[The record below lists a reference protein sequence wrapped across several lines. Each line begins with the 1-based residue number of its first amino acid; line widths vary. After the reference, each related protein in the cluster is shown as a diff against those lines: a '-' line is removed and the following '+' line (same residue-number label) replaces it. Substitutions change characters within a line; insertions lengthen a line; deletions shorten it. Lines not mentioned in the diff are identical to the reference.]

1 MLNRRILRIK
11 AFKAIYTSSLTKGT
25 DAPMSLQQTENLLE
39 LSCEATRD
47 LYLFMLGLVSPLTA
61 LAKSR
66 IDAVQK
72 KRVLTDEEKN
82 PNLKF
87 ARNSLAVLFD
97 NDKEFQ
103 KIYKKKNFSWTQY
116 DIIIKRILDSV
127 VTKKYYADYMASEV
141 SSLAEDCKLFTRIF
155 EEEIV
160 DCQGIDEILED
171 MSIYWNDDLAYALTW
186 CCHTFSDL
194 ASGAEWSLPELYL
207 SDYNARKG
215 AIVESD
221 KAFVTKLI
229 RAGFGAYDRIF
240 AKIAEATKAWDSD
253 RLVQTDV
260 CLIVLGI
267 AENEAFPNIPAKV
280 TMNEYVEI
288 SKYYGSP
295 KSSVFVNGLL
305 NRLIEN
311 KL

>member
-11 AFKAIYTSSLTKGT
+11 AFKALYTSSLTRGT
-25 DAPMSLQQTENLLE
+25 DAPMSLQQTESLLE

-61 LAKSR
+61 LAR
-66 IDAVQK
+66 TRLDAVQK
-72 KRVLTDEEKN
+72 KRVITEEEKN
-82 PNLKF
+82 PNMKF
-87 ARNSLAVLFD
+87 AVNSLAALLD

-103 KIYKKKNFSWTQY
+103 KIFRKKNLDWTPY
-116 DIIIKRILDSV
+116 DIIVKRILDSV
-127 VTKKYYADYMASEV
+127 VTKKYYSDYMASED
-141 SSLAEDCKLFTRIF
+141 SSLAADCKLFTKIF
-155 EEEIV
+155 EEEII
-160 DCQGIDEILED
+160 DCQGIDEVLED
-171 MSIYWNDDLAYALTW
+171 LSIYWNDDLAYALTW

-194 ASGAEWSLPELYL
+194 ASGEEWTLPELYL
-207 SDYNARKG
+207 SDYNAKKG
-215 AIVESD
+215 ALVESD
-221 KAFVTKLI
+221 KAFVSKLL

-240 AKIAEATKAWDSD
+240 AKIAEATKGWDSD
-253 RLVQTDV
+253 RMVQTDV

-267 AENEAFPNIPAKV
+267 AENETFSNIPAKV